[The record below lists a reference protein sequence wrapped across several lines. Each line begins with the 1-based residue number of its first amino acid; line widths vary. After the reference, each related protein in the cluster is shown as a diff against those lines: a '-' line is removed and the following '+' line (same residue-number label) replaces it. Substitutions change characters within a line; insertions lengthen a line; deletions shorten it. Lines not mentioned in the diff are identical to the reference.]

1 MYQGS
6 VQDVG
11 DVELMKMSKTLWPH
25 ETYMRLTEDGKQNI
39 LYQFVINAIN
49 KNKAGK
55 GIREYWRS

>member
-11 DVELMKMSKTLWPH
+11 DVEWMKMSKTLWPH

-39 LYQFVINAIN
+39 LY
-49 KNKAGK
+49 
-55 GIREYWRS
+55 